1 MLQEKRR
8 EEEKSLL
15 LFSIGTIKPLLF
27 NVIYP
32 YSTQP
37 LRVAKASCRVA
48 AMFQIEPSQ
57 EQAFP
62 EGWAQLTCKGSQD
75 LAWKSHS
82 IPLPHFILGEPWFWA
97 SRDSRSGQHQELRLQ
112 GSHLWRS
119 VTVTLLELWIEKCKK
134 NRWHWDLPGNCKNQA
149 WKLYIQEQCSNHNA
163 WLIEQNPLTSC
174 LGIDARC

>member
-37 LRVAKASCRVA
+37 LHVAKASFGVA
-48 AMFQIEPSQ
+48 ATFQIEPSQ
-57 EQAFP
+57 DGVGTIDLQGVSRLSF
-62 EGWAQLTCKGSQD
+62 GSHTVSLCLVGFWMSPD
-75 LAWKSHS
+75 SGLAR
-82 IPLPHFILGEPWFWA
+82 IQGG
-97 SRDSRSGQHQELRLQ
+97 GQYQELRLQ